1 MSINVALNDHNL
13 QALRQAK
20 ISETATVAR
29 LIPALI
35 TQLELPTTDG
45 SGRPVTYHLLHG
57 ERILEEDETLTSAGI
72 VDGDTLTIVP
82 EITAPPIDKF
92 TFESLKRFRDQLT
105 GPCALYGIDRQQV
118 IQEITEAVEA
128 RLLVTII
135 KPKQE
140 TTQQDGETHS
150 AMVVRPVFGAPV
162 SSVTVDCDVFMMMP
176 FAEAFQS
183 IYEDYIKPL
192 ATDANLRIQRADDF
206 FTQHNIMNEIWTA
219 LCLCQFAIAD
229 CTGRNPNVLYELGIA
244 HTLGR
249 RVILLA
255 QSMKDIPFD
264 VQGRRVIIYQ
274 DNSSGLKR
282 LRDQLSRAIE
292 LTLAE
297 LQIDKNGPPT

>member
-1 MSINVALNDHNL
+1 MAIEVDLRDHNL
-13 QALRQAK
+13 QPLRHAK
-20 ISETATVAR
+20 ISESAAIER
-29 LIPALI
+29 LIPALVS
-35 TQLELPTTDG
+35 QLELPTRDPY
-45 SGRPVTYHLLHG
+45 GRPVTYHLSHR
-57 ERILEEDETLTSAGI
+57 ERVLEEDETLTSAGV
-72 VDGDTLTIVP
+72 VDGDTVAIVP
-82 EITAPPIDKF
+82 EYTQFKPTPPDADP
-92 TFESLKRFRDQLT
+92 LMGFRDHV
-105 GPCALYGIDRQQV
+105 CALYGLDRQQV

-135 KPKQE
+135 KPKLEPPQAEAE
-140 TTQQDGETHS
+140 TQS
-150 AMVVRPVFGAPV
+150 AMIVRPLFGAPL

-183 IYEDYIKPL
+183 IYHDYIKPL

-206 FTQHNIMNEIWTA
+206 YTQHNIMNETWTA

-249 RVILLA
+249 RVILLS
-255 QSMKDIPFD
+255 QSIEDIPFD

-297 LQIDKNGPPT
+297 LQTGQE